1 MAAMKTLVESTVPRR
16 LSATGRRA
24 AVKTLGCKI
33 NVYESN
39 IISQRLIRD
48 HWTMVDPSQEA
59 DLYVINSCTV
69 TREADRQTRQE
80 IRRVLR
86 RNPSAKVVVTGCY
99 AQLAPNELAE
109 IDGVDLVVGNDA
121 KFNIAEILH
130 TSKVSD
136 LRDQADKYS
145 GYALGDGSCTP
156 PELVTRYDGQT
167 RAFVQVQQ
175 GCDHSCTFC
184 VIHKA
189 RGPSRSFKVSA
200 VLEQVEQLISQGHR
214 EIVICGIDLGSF
226 RISEGKNSAEVQG
239 SGLVSLLK
247 KIDNL
252 RGKFRIRLSSI
263 DPHHITDELLEQLSS
278 GGRFCPYLHVSIQ
291 SANTLILK
299 RMKRR
304 YSREL
309 LYERVTRAQERVPEL
324 VVGADLM
331 VGFPTESDEQF
342 RDTFNAVKDLQI
354 VYPHVFPF
362 SVRDGAPAS
371 RIPAQVPRE
380 VQRERA
386 SSIRAE
392 GAKWRHRAL
401 RSWLGRS
408 SEVLIER
415 SSNSLTPAYNA
426 RLANYMPVKVNVC
439 AGDIGQFV
447 KVKVIAVQADTLI
460 AEVMGR

>member
-1 MAAMKTLVESTVPRR
+1 MMTSVESTAPARV
-16 LSATGRRA
+16 SGAGRRA

-39 IISQRLIRD
+39 IISQQLSRD

-69 TREADRQTRQE
+69 TQEADRQTRQE
-80 IRRVLR
+80 IRRALR

-99 AQLAPNELAE
+99 AQLDPNELTE

-121 KFNIAEILH
+121 KFSIAEILR
-130 TSKVSD
+130 TSTVSD
-136 LRDQADKYS
+136 LQDQATEYS
-145 GYALGDGSCTP
+145 DNALGDWSCPP

-189 RGPSRSFKVSA
+189 RGPSRSFKASA
-200 VLEQVEQLISQGHR
+200 VLRQAEQLISQGHR

-226 RISEGKNSAEVQG
+226 RISEAKDPTEVQG
-239 SGLVSLLK
+239 AGLVSLLK

-252 RGKFRIRLSSI
+252 SGEFRIRLSSI

-278 GGRFCPYLHVSIQ
+278 GGKFCPYLHVSIQ
-291 SANTLILK
+291 SASTLILK

-342 RDTFNAVKDLQI
+342 RETLNAVKDLQI

-362 SVRDGAPAS
+362 SLRDGAPAS
-371 RIPAQVPRE
+371 RIPAQVPRA

-408 SEVLIER
+408 TEVLIER
-415 SSNSLTPAYNA
+415 SSKSSVPGYNA
-426 RLANYMPVKVNVC
+426 VSYTHL
-439 AGDIGQFV
+439 
-447 KVKVIAVQADTLI
+447 TLPTK
-460 AEVMGR
+460 A

>member
-1 MAAMKTLVESTVPRR
+1 MMTSVESTAPARV
-16 LSATGRRA
+16 SGAGRRA

-39 IISQRLIRD
+39 IISQQLSRD

-69 TREADRQTRQE
+69 TQEADRQTRQE
-80 IRRVLR
+80 IRRALR

-99 AQLAPNELAE
+99 AQLDPNELTE

-121 KFNIAEILH
+121 KFSIAEILR
-130 TSKVSD
+130 TSTVSD
-136 LRDQADKYS
+136 LQDQATEYS
-145 GYALGDGSCTP
+145 DNALGDWSCPP

-189 RGPSRSFKVSA
+189 RGPSRSFKASA
-200 VLEQVEQLISQGHR
+200 VLRQAEQLISQGHR

-226 RISEGKNSAEVQG
+226 RISEAKDPTEVQG
-239 SGLVSLLK
+239 AGLVSLLK

-252 RGKFRIRLSSI
+252 SGEFRIRLSSI

-278 GGRFCPYLHVSIQ
+278 GGKFCPYLHVSIQ
-291 SANTLILK
+291 SASTLILK

-342 RDTFNAVKDLQI
+342 RETLNAVKDLQI

-362 SVRDGAPAS
+362 SLRDGAPAS
-371 RIPAQVPRE
+371 RIPAQVPRA

-408 SEVLIER
+408 TEVLIER
-415 SSNSLTPAYNA
+415 SSKSSVPGYNA
-426 RLANYMPVKVNVC
+426 RLANYMPVKVNAC
-439 AGDIGQFV
+439 AGDVGQFV
-447 KVKVIAVQADTLI
+447 KVKVVAVQADTLI
-460 AEVMGR
+460 AEVMFS

>member
-1 MAAMKTLVESTVPRR
+1 MTISVESTVPDS

-33 NVYESN
+33 NVYESK
-39 IISQRLIRD
+39 IIAQQLVRD
-48 HWTMVDPSQEA
+48 HWTMVDSSQEA

-99 AQLAPNELAE
+99 AQLAPNELTE

-121 KFNIAEILH
+121 KFSIPEILR
-130 TSKVSD
+130 TDTVSD
-136 LRDQADKYS
+136 LQDQADKYS
-145 GYALGDGSCTP
+145 DYAVGDGSGLP
-156 PELVTRYDGQT
+156 PELVARYDDQT

-200 VLEQVEQLISQGHR
+200 VLEQVEQLLSQGHH

-226 RISEGKNSAEVQG
+226 RISEIKGPAEVQG
-239 SGLVSLLK
+239 AGLVTLLK
-247 KIDNL
+247 KIDDLN
-252 RGKFRIRLSSI
+252 GEFRIRLSSI

-309 LYERVTRAQERVPEL
+309 LYERVTRAQERVPDL

-331 VGFPTESDEQF
+331 VGFPTESNEQF
-342 RDTFNAVKDLQI
+342 RDTVNSVKDLQI

-362 SVRDGAPAS
+362 SLRDGAPAS
-371 RIPAQVPRE
+371 RIPSQVPRE
-380 VQRERA
+380 VQRARA
-386 SSIRAE
+386 SLIRAE
-392 GAKWRHRAL
+392 GAKLRHRAL

-415 SSNSLTPAYNA
+415 SSNSSAHSYNA
-426 RLANYMPVKVNVC
+426 RLANYMPVKVDVC
-439 AGDIGQFV
+439 TGDVGQFT

-460 AEVMGR
+460 AEVMCR

>member
-1 MAAMKTLVESTVPRR
+1 
-16 LSATGRRA
+16 
-24 AVKTLGCKI
+24 
-33 NVYESN
+33 
-39 IISQRLIRD
+39 
-48 HWTMVDPSQEA
+48 MVDSSQEA

-69 TREADRQTRQE
+69 TQEADRQTRQE
-80 IRRVLR
+80 IRRALR

-99 AQLAPNELAE
+99 AQLVPNELTE

-121 KFNIAEILH
+121 KFSIAEILR
-130 TSKVSD
+130 TSTVSD
-136 LRDQADKYS
+136 LQDQATEYS
-145 GYALGDGSCTP
+145 GNALGDWSCPP

-189 RGPSRSFKVSA
+189 RGPSRSFKASA
-200 VLEQVEQLISQGHR
+200 VLRQAEQLISQGHR

-226 RISEGKNSAEVQG
+226 RISEAKDPTEVQG
-239 SGLVSLLK
+239 AGLVSLLK
-247 KIDNL
+247 KIDDL
-252 RGKFRIRLSSI
+252 SGEFRIRLSSI

-278 GGRFCPYLHVSIQ
+278 GGKFCPYLHVSIQ
-291 SANTLILK
+291 SASTLILK

-304 YSREL
+304 YSREQ
-309 LYERVTRAQERVPEL
+309 LYERVTKAQEKVPEL
-324 VVGADLM
+324 VVGADIM

-342 RDTFNAVKDLQI
+342 RDTLTAVKDLQI

-362 SVRDGAPAS
+362 SLRDGAPAS
-371 RIPAQVPRE
+371 RIPAQVPRAI
-380 VQRERA
+380 QRERA

-415 SSNSLTPAYNA
+415 SSSLSAPSYNA
-426 RLANYMPVKVNVC
+426 RLANYMPVKVKVS
-439 AGDIGQFV
+439 AGDVGQFV
-447 KVKVIAVQADTLI
+447 KVKVIAVQGDTLI
-460 AEVMGR
+460 AEVMCS